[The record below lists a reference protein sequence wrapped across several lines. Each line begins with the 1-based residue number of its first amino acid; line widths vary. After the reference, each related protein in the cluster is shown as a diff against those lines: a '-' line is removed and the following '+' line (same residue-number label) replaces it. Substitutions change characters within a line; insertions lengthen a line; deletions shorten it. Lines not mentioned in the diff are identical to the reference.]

1 MNQVLLSL
9 RLGISRLSLS
19 WQGLRYKR
27 SGGPVS
33 IVRDGSLIGVE
44 DQDHRLM
51 LPTLTRFIR
60 YRGGITWRIDKLAM
74 RYGCPDFYEPQAGDT
89 VVDIGSNIGEFSLY
103 ALSRGARTYSFEP
116 DPTVYECLSYN
127 LGRYP
132 DAKALKLALWN
143 EQTTL
148 RFSSAP
154 DKADSSFFAPD
165 SHVQDVIELEAARL
179 DDVAE
184 IQGLESIDFI
194 KMDGEG
200 AEPEILEGAANT
212 LKRTRRIAIDVGPER
227 EGQSTRDAVV
237 EILEAAGFSIVA
249 HDGECELLARNSR
262 L

>member
-9 RLGISRLSLS
+9 RLGIHRLSLF
-19 WQGLRYKR
+19 WQGFRYER

-33 IVRDGSLIGVE
+33 IVQDGSLVGVK
-44 DQDHRLM
+44 DRDHRLM
-51 LPTLTRFIR
+51 LPTLRRFVR
-60 YRGGITWRIDKLAM
+60 YRGGITWRVNKLAK

-89 VVDIGSNIGEFSLY
+89 IVDIGSNIGEFSLY
-103 ALSRGARTYSFEP
+103 AVSRGARAYAIEP

-127 LGRYP
+127 LGRHP
-132 DAKALKLALWN
+132 DAHGLKLALWN

-154 DKADSSFFAPD
+154 DKADSSFFNPD
-165 SHVQDVIELEAARL
+165 SHVQDVLELETSRL

-184 IQGLESIDFI
+184 IRELENIDFMKI
-194 KMDGEG
+194 DGEG

-212 LKRTRRIAIDVGPER
+212 LQRTRRISIDVGPER
-227 EGQSTRDAVV
+227 EGESTRDAVV
-237 EILEAAGFSIVA
+237 EILEAAEFTIVA
-249 HDGECELLARNSR
+249 HDDECVLLARNGR